1 MGDYLTSK
9 QKKILKRSSVKE
21 TASNY
26 SAAVDQNSWIGDI
39 DKVGLGNV
47 GDVVVKNADY
57 ISNFLFGKKTIP
69 TMQSNCTLTATQWVN
84 PNNPISRAETII
96 KEGNKYGYIEIPESH
111 LRVGDLVIAT
121 NPNSNAHHTMLV
133 SGFTNSQQKHNFYN
147 KEYLLPKGH
156 PLVRYSTGT
165 THPSGYRKAIGL
177 LEYTD
182 NSDGKTNLKYYRH
195 YNPGQKEVLLPT
207 VIVTPKK
214 NYISGTKRS
223 IIINQNEEGL
233 FK

>member
-9 QKKILKRSSVKE
+9 QKQILKRSSVKE

-26 SAAVDQNSWIGDI
+26 STAVDQNSWIGDI
-39 DKVGLGNV
+39 KKVGLRNF

-121 NPNSNAHHTMLV
+121 NPNNNAHHTMLV
-133 SGFTNSQQKHNFYN
+133 SGFTNSQQKHNFCN

-165 THPSGYRKAIGL
+165 THPSGYRKDIGL

-195 YNPGQKEVLLPT
+195 YNPNQKEVLLPT

-214 NYISGTKRS
+214 NYISDTERS